1 VTRPAASK
9 RTNLTLTASSIL
21 KQAKTKTIKSDSGSV
36 TYWCGYEVI
45 FTFFCQQ
52 LPVEAV

>member
-45 FTFFCQQ
+45 FAFFCQQ